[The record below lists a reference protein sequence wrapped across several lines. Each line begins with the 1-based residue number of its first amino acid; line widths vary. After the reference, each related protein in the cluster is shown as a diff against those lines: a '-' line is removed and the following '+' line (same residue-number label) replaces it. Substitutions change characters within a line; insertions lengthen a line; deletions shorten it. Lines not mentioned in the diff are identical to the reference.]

1 MRRSVNN
8 FSYTQFFFTNCI
20 SSLSLLKSILIHIYQ
35 FILYSMLFIVMASF
49 LQQTEKKNNSNYK
62 WTIFVIVAKLSNR
75 HTTSQTTQNISLI
88 VPALPYIDIFI
99 TNYNV
104 YGLDYYRDGEFG
116 WRKEPDTLA
125 NRYIKDSNK
134 MYF

>member
-1 MRRSVNN
+1 MGNRNMRRSVNN
-8 FSYTQFFFTNCI
+8 FSYTQFFFTNRI

-35 FILYSMLFIVMASF
+35 FILYSAIHRHGKL
-49 LQQTEKKNNSNYK
+49 LTTDREKNNSNYK

-88 VPALPYIDIFI
+88 APALPYIDIFI

-104 YGLDYYRDGEFG
+104 FGLDYYRDGEFG
-116 WRKEPDTLA
+116 WHKEPETG
-125 NRYIKDSNK
+125 
-134 MYF
+134 